1 MNSTTSGILYQAGNV
16 WYDQKVNGYYL
27 HLNGSTLKV
36 GLYDGTGSGRFLTEE
51 LLPTAC
57 SHSKIIDPE
66 EFAKEFKRI
75 LAVHYGENLPKLPLV
90 FILEPEVTELF
101 LLTGNKQAINPE
113 QEARLME
120 NQIKDRLVDEH
131 PDDLYISE
139 YKIAPFIY
147 QFVGIKKS
155 TLDAILEVGRLV
167 DLEIGGIFPLGLVLA
182 KTNADVSSMFILPR
196 KDEVTAVF
204 SELTGITFAEKFSGK
219 LSLDELIE
227 LFWKLSVYNTKAT
240 EVKIYSFA
248 KYEQNFTSDDSVNF
262 LEGGLEND
270 YEELALTQALL
281 EKNPAFLHGQGNLL
295 NILPVPVLA
304 EKSKAPV
311 IAGAGILS
319 FLLIGSLVIQLTVGF
334 DTLFGKKSGGQ
345 SQEVLAEQQQS
356 QTPAPTPSEQPNPNS
371 SQQDQEPVKPKEVK
385 RSDLT
390 LRVENGNG
398 VPGSAGKLKAYLEG
412 FGYKVLE
419 PGNADKIDYTT
430 TTVKLPKELSDY
442 KDLLTNDLK
451 TNYSVEIVE
460 LDTRPSEYDVLVI
473 VGQN

>member
-1 MNSTTSGILYQAGNV
+1 M
-16 WYDQKVNGYYL
+16 NGYYL

-75 LAVHYGENLPKLPLV
+75 LSAHYGENLPKLPLV
-90 FILEPEVTELF
+90 FILEPEITELF

-113 QEARLME
+113 QEAQLME
-120 NQIKDRLVDEH
+120 NQIKERLVDEN
-131 PDDLYISE
+131 PNDLYISE

-147 QFVGIKKS
+147 QFVGIKKP
-155 TLDAILEVGRLV
+155 TLDAVLEAGRLV
-167 DLEIGGIFPLGLVLA
+167 DLEIGGIFPLGLLLA
-182 KTNADVSSMFILPR
+182 KTNADVSSMFVFPR

-204 SELTGITFAEKFSGK
+204 SELTGITFAEKFQGK
-219 LSLDELIE
+219 LDLEELKE

-240 EVKIYSFA
+240 EVKIYSFS
-248 KYEQNFTSDDSVNF
+248 KYEQSFSSNDGVTF

-281 EKNPAFLHGQGNLL
+281 EKNPALLSGQGNLL
-295 NILPVPVLA
+295 NILPVPVVA
-304 EKSKAPV
+304 EKSKAPI
-311 IAGAGILS
+311 IAGAGVLS
-319 FLLIGSLVIQLTVGF
+319 FLLIGSLVLQLTVGF
-334 DTLFGKKSGGQ
+334 DSLFGKKPSGQ

-356 QTPAPTPSEQPNPNS
+356 QTPAPTPSNESNIDQ
-371 SQQDQEPVKPKEVK
+371 SQQNQEPVKPKEVK

-398 VPGSAGKLKAYLEG
+398 VPGSAGKLKTYLEG

-419 PGNADKIDYTT
+419 PGNADKTDYAK
-430 TTVKLPKELSDY
+430 TTVKLPKELVDY

-451 TNYSVEIVE
+451 TNYSIEVVE
-460 LDTRPSEYDVLVI
+460 LETKPSGYDVLVI